1 MVDAFGL
8 GDVSTKDTGKGSKL
22 ETGGRREHNMAK
34 CKEGFIKVRG
44 KCVSLKQ
51 AKQNAHKSLVDSLKT
66 TKGKGRM
73 GPGPDESP
81 TLRDRATKS
90 KKWKSYQKKYGG

>member
-1 MVDAFGL
+1 MVDVL
-8 GDVSTKDTGKGSKL
+8 NLSSSSTPDTGEGIKL
-22 ETGGRREHNMAK
+22 KTGGRREHNMAK

-51 AKQNAHKSLVDSLKT
+51 AKKNASKALK
-66 TKGKGRM
+66 GRRM

-90 KKWKSYQKKYGG
+90 KKWKAYQKKYGG